1 MRRDT
6 RGISIADLPWTDW
19 VRLHRPLQWTKNL
32 VVLSALV
39 FGGQADSPSH
49 VVRAFIA
56 VLAFV
61 LVSSAGYI
69 WNDWWD
75 RERDRVHPE
84 KCHRPIASG
93 QVEPSA
99 ALVWGACLLI
109 TAAALSLLVSPSLIA
124 IIAIYTLLMVAY
136 TTYLKH
142 MPVLDV
148 VVIAVGFV
156 LRAVAGA
163 VAVDVAMSRW
173 LLVCTLLLS
182 LFLGYGK
189 RRHEFIS
196 LGRRAALHRPALG
209 FYSMRLLD
217 GLILTTAGLTL
228 LAYTAYAAT
237 TATVTTHWPMLLTVP
252 IVAFAVGRYLGLVF
266 RHNSGGS
273 PEAILVRDRP
283 LVLAIGCWA
292 LAMVAILARF
302 QVGP

>member
-6 RGISIADLPWTDW
+6 TSGASIVDVSWIDW
-19 VRLHRPLQWTKNL
+19 ARLHRPLQWTKNL
-32 VVLSALV
+32 IVLSALV
-39 FGGQADSPSH
+39 FGGQADSIPH
-49 VVRAFIA
+49 VVSALIT

-75 RERDRVHPE
+75 RERDRLHPE
-84 KCHRPIASG
+84 KRHRPIASR
-93 QVEPSA
+93 QVDPSA
-99 ALVWGACLLI
+99 ALFWAGGLLV
-109 TAAALSLLVSPSLIA
+109 TASALSLLVSPALLA
-124 IIAIYTLLMVAY
+124 IIAIYTLLTGTY
-136 TTYLKH
+136 TIYLKH
-142 MPVLDV
+142 VPVLDV

-163 VAVDVAMSRW
+163 VAVDVSMSSW

-189 RRHEFIS
+189 RRHEFIT
-196 LGRRAALHRPALG
+196 LGQRAALHRPALG
-209 FYSMRLLD
+209 LYSVRLLD

-252 IVAFAVGRYLGLVF
+252 IVLFAVGRYLVLIF

-273 PEAILVRDRP
+273 PEAILVRDLP
-283 LVLAIGCWA
+283 LILAIGGWT
-292 LAMVAILARF
+292 LAMVAVLAFF
-302 QVGP
+302 QV

>member
-6 RGISIADLPWTDW
+6 LGASIAELPWADW

-39 FGGQADSPSH
+39 FGGQADSASH
-49 VVRAFIA
+49 VVMALTA
-56 VLAFV
+56 VLSFM

-84 KCHRPIASG
+84 KRHRPIASG
-93 QVEPSA
+93 RVEPGA
-99 ALVWGACLLI
+99 ALLWGTSLLV
-109 TAAALSLLVSPSLIA
+109 AALALSLLVSPALLA
-124 IIAIYTLLMVAY
+124 IIAIYALLMGAY
-136 TTYLKH
+136 TTHLKH
-142 MPVLDV
+142 VPVLDV

-196 LGRRAALHRPALG
+196 LGQRAALHRPALG
-209 FYSMRLLD
+209 LYSVRLLN
-217 GLILTTAGLTL
+217 GLILTTASLTL

-237 TATVTTHWPMLLTVP
+237 TATVTTHWPMVVTVP
-252 IVAFAVGRYLGLVF
+252 IVVFAVGRYLILIF

-283 LVLAIGCWA
+283 LILAIGSWA
-292 LAMVAILARF
+292 VAIIAVLARF
-302 QVGP
+302 QA